1 MNMETKIHATV
12 RMYLQAYE
20 QRFDN
25 PELLQKWAKRADALY
40 EEMHKTKYNMT
51 YVREHLFFCMANAPC
66 KKEDMYQV
74 LDVKSE
80 KLGEIVNRRSMKVLQ
95 DLTADY
101 PDEKLI
107 LLIREVIAA

>member
-25 PELLQKWAKRADALY
+25 QELLQKWAKRADALY

-51 YVREHLFFCMANAPC
+51 YVREHLFFCMANAETDYYLI
-66 KKEDMYQV
+66 ED
-74 LDVKSE
+74 L
-80 KLGEIVNRRSMKVLQ
+80 RRYFKVISRL
-95 DLTADY
+95 
-101 PDEKLI
+101 
-107 LLIREVIAA
+107 

>member
-51 YVREHLFFCMANAPC
+51 YVREHLFFCMANAETGRDTRHAGNGFPVSDDGRPLSVS
-66 KKEDMYQV
+66 K
-74 LDVKSE
+74 
-80 KLGEIVNRRSMKVLQ
+80 R
-95 DLTADY
+95 
-101 PDEKLI
+101 
-107 LLIREVIAA
+107 

>member
-12 RMYLQAYE
+12 RMYLKAYE

-51 YVREHLFFCMANAPC
+51 YVREHLFFLHGERRNRLLLDRRFTALFQSNFQVIKPWIFQKKNKIKNA
-66 KKEDMYQV
+66 KTV
-74 LDVKSE
+74 LTDKRNN
-80 KLGEIVNRRSMKVLQ
+80 GNI
-95 DLTADY
+95 
-101 PDEKLI
+101 
-107 LLIREVIAA
+107 

>member
-40 EEMHKTKYNMT
+40 EEMHKTL
-51 YVREHLFFCMANAPC
+51 E
-66 KKEDMYQV
+66 
-74 LDVKSE
+74 
-80 KLGEIVNRRSMKVLQ
+80 
-95 DLTADY
+95 
-101 PDEKLI
+101 
-107 LLIREVIAA
+107 